1 MEGAEM
7 TSPKP
12 QVQVPIETERLTLRF
27 NEADDL
33 DDVYAFH
40 GRDDATRWVT
50 FDTRTRDEVRAL
62 LERRQEDRKIEKDDD
77 ALIFA
82 VVERESNRVI
92 GDIYFFLKSAESKQA
107 ELGYIFHPDFHGK
120 GYATEACQAVLEVAF
135 DVYDLHRVYAECDV
149 LNPPSFKLMERLGMR
164 REAHF
169 LENMWFKGQWSDSY
183 VYAILQSEWREQR
196 SR

>member
-1 MEGAEM
+1 MMSAN
-7 TSPKP
+7 P
-12 QVQVPIETERLTLRF
+12 QVQVPIETERLILRF

-33 DDVYAFH
+33 DDVFAFH

-62 LERRQEDRKIEKDDD
+62 LENRKEDRKIENDDD

-82 VVERESNRVI
+82 VVERASNRVI
-92 GDIYFFLKSAESKQA
+92 GDFFLKSAESKQA

-120 GYATEACQAVLEVAF
+120 GYATEACEAVLEMAF
-135 DVYDLHRVYAECDV
+135 ELYDLHRVYAECDV

-183 VYAILQSEWREQR
+183 VYAILQREWRQR
-196 SR
+196 HSK